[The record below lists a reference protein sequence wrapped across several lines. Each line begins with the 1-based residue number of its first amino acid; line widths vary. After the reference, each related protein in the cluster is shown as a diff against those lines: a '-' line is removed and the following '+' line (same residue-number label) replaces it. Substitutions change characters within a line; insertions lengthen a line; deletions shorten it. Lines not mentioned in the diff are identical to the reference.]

1 MQAGASAALEA
12 AGGAGPCGFC
22 HLLRRRAGRAE
33 LPKGRADLPWV
44 RRGGGLWPVPQ
55 GGRLLPSGDLR
66 DCSKHHHLPTARA
79 PSVPVPVPVPSGPRR
94 VWGVVG
100 GGGAGEGRDWVQCS
114 AEGDSSESS
123 WADLLVWSQEVAEVC
138 VCARTRV
145 SFWCFRPF
153 QEAGVDPWTTLIS
166 TSASPHPTQCHW
178 KRDLAH
184 LSLVLINLCPRGCR
198 WEGRMQCMCPAG
210 LNYWGAGSWAW
221 GSEAGG
227 RAGSK

>member
-79 PSVPVPVPVPSGPRR
+79 PSVPVPSGPQR

-123 WADLLVWSQEVAEVC
+123 WADLLVWSQEVAEVSVTC
-138 VCARTRV
+138 
-145 SFWCFRPF
+145 
-153 QEAGVDPWTTLIS
+153 
-166 TSASPHPTQCHW
+166 PTFKTH
-178 KRDLAH
+178 
-184 LSLVLINLCPRGCR
+184 I
-198 WEGRMQCMCPAG
+198 
-210 LNYWGAGSWAW
+210 
-221 GSEAGG
+221 
-227 RAGSK
+227 

>member
-1 MQAGASAALEA
+1 MACAPG
-12 AGGAGPCGFC
+12 
-22 HLLRRRAGRAE
+22 
-33 LPKGRADLPWV
+33 
-44 RRGGGLWPVPQ
+44 
-55 GGRLLPSGDLR
+55 
-66 DCSKHHHLPTARA
+66 RA
-79 PSVPVPVPVPSGPRR
+79 PSSFWGLEGLQQTPSPPHCMGTLGAGAGAVWPSA

-145 SFWCFRPF
+145 SFWCFGPF

-178 KRDLAH
+178 KQDLAH